1 MLIMEEYKIKIIE
14 SIVVLFSY
22 VIFRI
27 AIQKA
32 IESVRIKFAH
42 QNARAKIVKKLI
54 NFFLLFISLQFLLL
68 IWGVEK
74 DKLIIFATSML
85 TVLGIAFFAQWSIL
99 SNITSALIIFF
110 SHPAKIGDTI
120 TLVEKEYPVEGKII
134 DIQIFFIILKNENS
148 ELITIPNNI
157 FMQKIISRKSTD

>member
-32 IESVRIKFAH
+32 IEGVRIKFAH

-54 NFFLLFISLQFLLL
+54 NFFLLFISLLFLLL

-85 TVLGIAFFAQWSIL
+85 TVLGIAFFVQWSIL
-99 SNITSALIIFF
+99 
-110 SHPAKIGDTI
+110 
-120 TLVEKEYPVEGKII
+120 
-134 DIQIFFIILKNENS
+134 
-148 ELITIPNNI
+148 
-157 FMQKIISRKSTD
+157 